1 MAFIMSMIII
11 LYLNSE
17 QCSGQNMNDAKF
29 RCETCVPGRSQ
40 GKYDCRGCVRGASDA
55 QFRKFGCRRCISN
68 PQTRRDELSR
78 HTCRRCSNTEPSQM
92 TYNSCPACPIPNNC
106 IAGSK
111 RWQLWSCDTN
121 TWEPG
126 YCTAYTGFDG
136 QTGYNCDRCDRET
149 IWGKLLEQSIRTVP
163 CIFR

>member
-1 MAFIMSMIII
+1 MQ
-11 LYLNSE
+11 NSDVKPVSWAGA
-17 QCSGQNMNDAKF
+17 QGSTTAGVPRIPSSASLAAGSAPLVSGQ
-29 RCETCVPGRSQ
+29 
-40 GKYDCRGCVRGASDA
+40 
-55 QFRKFGCRRCISN
+55 
-68 PQTRRDELSR
+68 QTLRDELSR
-78 HTCRRCSNTEPSQM
+78 HSCRRCSNTEPSQM